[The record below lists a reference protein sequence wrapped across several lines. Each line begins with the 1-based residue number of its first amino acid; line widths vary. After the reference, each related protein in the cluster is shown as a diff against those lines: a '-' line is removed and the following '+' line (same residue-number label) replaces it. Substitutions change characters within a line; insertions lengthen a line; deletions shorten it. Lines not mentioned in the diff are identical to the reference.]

1 MPWLFQ
7 YRLPMRQRRKIY
19 LREWRKHRN
28 ATQERLAEYLHMSK
42 GHLSKIENGE
52 RQYTQ
57 DFLEAAAEYLQCDPQ
72 DILMRD
78 PTDPEG
84 IWSIWDRVKPVDK
97 EAALRMLSA
106 LAGDNAGK
114 NKKTG

>member
-1 MPWLFQ
+1 MPWPSQ

-28 ATQERLAEYLHMSK
+28 ATQERLAEFLHISK

-57 DFLEAAAEYLQCDPQ
+57 DLLEMAADYLQCDPQ
-72 DILMRD
+72 DILIRD

-97 EAALRMLSA
+97 EAALRMLNA
-106 LAGDNAGK
+106 LAGDNSGK
-114 NKKTG
+114 NTKTG

>member
-1 MPWLFQ
+1 MRWPFQ

-19 LREWRKHRN
+19 LIEWRKHRQV
-28 ATQERLAEYLHMSK
+28 TQERLAEYLHISK
-42 GHLSKIENGE
+42 GHLSKIERGE

-57 DFLEAAAEYLQCDPQ
+57 DMLEQAAEYLQCDPQ

-97 EAALRMLSA
+97 DAALRMLGA
-106 LAGDNAGK
+106 LVGDTGLK
-114 NKKTG
+114 TKKTG